1 MPSTPTT
8 YEELVLFFVDLINVI
23 IPTIFGCLFVY
34 FVWKMIDAWVL
45 HAGDEKSRE
54 EGKRY
59 AVTAV
64 IVFVVMVSAWG
75 IVAMIK
81 QSIFG

>member
-1 MPSTPTT
+1 MPPTPTT
-8 YEELVLFFVDLINVI
+8 YKGLVEFFVDLINI
-23 IPTIFGCLFVY
+23 ILPAIFACLFVY
-34 FVWKMIDAWVL
+34 FVWKMIDAWVI

-54 EGKRY
+54 EGRRY